1 MGFEFFKFLKPSM
14 YFTLS
19 TFHFELVPFQ
29 VLSSNH
35 GHFNYRTAQ
44 VKTVFVNGNH
54 LFSLL
59 VIL

>member
-1 MGFEFFKFLKPSM
+1 MGFEFFKFLKASM